1 MSDTPTQREPPSKL
15 DHVLAAHERR
25 ARLVAQ
31 LHTQAVATSRDLALR
46 RKPRTTGLHEDRRR
60 RKAEWLCMII
70 FLLALGG
77 IAAVGC
83 ILCAAIP
90 WR

>member
-1 MSDTPTQREPPSKL
+1 MSDTPTQREPPTKL

-25 ARLVAQ
+25 ARLIAQ
-31 LHTQAVATSRDLALR
+31 LHTQAVATSRDLAVR
-46 RKPRTTGLHEDRRR
+46 RKVRTTGLAEERRH
-60 RKAEWLCMII
+60 RKAQWLCMIV

-77 IAAVGC
+77 IVAVGC
-83 ILCAAIP
+83 ILSAAVP